1 MSTGALIFAHNN
13 TGIDYTKLAVFSSAR
28 VKEFLNINCI
38 ITKNP
43 KDAVSCRTL
52 YETYNIGDFKK
63 LNENNFA
70 YQMTNIN
77 KIEKKKKNVGA
88 FYIGLRFRTQEE
100 KIDD

>member
-1 MSTGALIFAHNN
+1 MIFHFHLTEDLFHYIQKNEKYFEESN
-13 TGIDYTKLAVFSSAR
+13 P

-43 KDAVSCRTL
+43 KDAISCRTL

-88 FYIGLRFRTQEE
+88 FYIGLRFRKEE
-100 KIDD
+100 KTDD